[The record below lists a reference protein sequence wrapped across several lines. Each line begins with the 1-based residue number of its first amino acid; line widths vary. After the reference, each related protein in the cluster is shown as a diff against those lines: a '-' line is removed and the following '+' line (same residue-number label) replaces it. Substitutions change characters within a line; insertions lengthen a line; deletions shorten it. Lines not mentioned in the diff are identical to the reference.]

1 MWREGSEC
9 ACVCVCVNLYKINR
23 LCREDQV
30 IEIAQLG
37 LVMSWLCQ
45 EHMSRWSV
53 LLYADA
59 TSSLLCKHIPYRSMS
74 NH

>member
-1 MWREGSEC
+1 MHGGVCVCGGRGASV
-9 ACVCVCVNLYKINR
+9 CVCVCVNLYKINR

-59 TSSLLCKHIPYRSMS
+59 TSSLLCT
-74 NH
+74 